1 MSQRQDLSKG
11 RKKKNRL
18 RHGMA
23 KSKTDKITSHIA
35 YGLNVEKFSL
45 ERNIP
50 VIRSDHT
57 VSGFLG

>member
-1 MSQRQDLSKG
+1 
-11 RKKKNRL
+11 
-18 RHGMA
+18 MA